1 MSKLISFFLFM
12 FIGCTILSAIMEGGG
27 GVVAAE
33 LQVAVDD
40 DDVVLVLPTT
50 VDFLDADY
58 VIIDDEK
65 IAYAATT
72 ATQLTGCTRGYDST
86 DAVAHAAGSMVYTPE
101 ASLVENA
108 LGFNIA
114 TTTDS
119 MGAWAVVTI
128 PYKFLTKT
136 LPNVVVMNYS
146 FLTGYLGI
154 IGWFIIALGA
164 SLVIV
169 IAITLAGGRRI

>member
-1 MSKLISFFLFM
+1 MSKLITFFLFM

-27 GVVAAE
+27 GIVAAE
-33 LQVAVDD
+33 LHTAVDD
-40 DDVVLVLPTT
+40 ADTTLVLDSTT
-50 VDFLDADY
+50 QFETADY
-58 VIIDDEK
+58 VIIGSEK
-65 IAYAATT
+65 ISYTGKT
-72 ATQLTGCTRGYDST
+72 ATDLTGCTRGYQST

-101 ASLVENA
+101 ANLVENA

-128 PYKFLTKT
+128 PYKFLTRT
-136 LPNVVVMNYS
+136 LPNVVSMNYS

-154 IGWFIIALGA
+154 IGWFIIAIGA

-169 IAITLAGGRRI
+169 IAISLAGGRRI